1 MPTKEFGNLQ
11 KKVSIR
17 DLIFFTNFGFKLRT
31 METLRIEIVNPKA
44 KRLLQDLADLNL
56 ISISKSLDS
65 KTDFRKLL
73 SKLRSD
79 SDTAPSLDEINMEV
93 ENARALRYA
102 SKSK

>member
-1 MPTKEFGNLQ
+1 MPIKEFGNLQ

-17 DLIFFTNFGFKLRT
+17 NLIFFTNFGFKLRI

-65 KTDFRKLL
+65 KADFRKLL
-73 SKLRSD
+73 SKLRSN
-79 SDTAPSLDEINMEV
+79 SATAPSLDEIILEV
-93 ENARALRYA
+93 ENARAMRYA